1 MEKENIFEKNI
12 IQERIK
18 SWAEKLIDLSGTN
31 DLISYRDA
39 KTISIKPS
47 KEIVDK
53 LIEGASVKISEIID
67 LEDKE
72 QKKGAFGVVKKAV
85 ENFED
90 YGIEVLRL
98 ISGFVSWE
106 SDVSKPYA
114 PLVTYALSIDNP
126 NQALKNIEISLTDL
140 VPEINTALV
149 LHLNKKCQADISI
162 EKLEEVQEEGE
173 EVLVKTFLDMCPK
186 EIGIKVKDGFAIKNL
201 QYQQFPMVNDLL
213 SSFEVFSENTLVAA
227 LAGDEESKLK
237 LREHITEVPVDE
249 PDYTPPEN
257 EFIVLDADSSQQ
269 WAINSALKGQNL
281 VIEGPPGTGKSQ
293 TITNLISSFIAKG
306 KSVLFVAEKR
316 PAIDA
321 VKKRIIKVGLEDC
334 LLDLHSIKQ
343 IKGRPADP

>member
-18 SWAEKLIDLSGTN
+18 SWAEKLIDLSGKN

-53 LIEGASVKISEIID
+53 LIAGSSVKISEIID

-106 SDVSKPYA
+106 SDVSNPYA
-114 PLVTYALSIDNP
+114 PLVTYAVSIENP

-149 LHLNKKCQADISI
+149 LHLSLI
-162 EKLEEVQEEGE
+162 
-173 EVLVKTFLDMCPK
+173 
-186 EIGIKVKDGFAIKNL
+186 
-201 QYQQFPMVNDLL
+201 
-213 SSFEVFSENTLVAA
+213 
-227 LAGDEESKLK
+227 
-237 LREHITEVPVDE
+237 HI
-249 PDYTPPEN
+249 
-257 EFIVLDADSSQQ
+257 
-269 WAINSALKGQNL
+269 
-281 VIEGPPGTGKSQ
+281 
-293 TITNLISSFIAKG
+293 
-306 KSVLFVAEKR
+306 
-316 PAIDA
+316 
-321 VKKRIIKVGLEDC
+321 
-334 LLDLHSIKQ
+334 
-343 IKGRPADP
+343 

>member
-53 LIEGASVKISEIID
+53 LLEGSSVKISQIID

-114 PLVTYALSIDNP
+114 PLVTYAVSIDNP

-162 EKLEEVQEEGE
+162 EKLEEVQEEG
-173 EVLVKTFLDMCPK
+173 
-186 EIGIKVKDGFAIKNL
+186 
-201 QYQQFPMVNDLL
+201 
-213 SSFEVFSENTLVAA
+213 
-227 LAGDEESKLK
+227 
-237 LREHITEVPVDE
+237 
-249 PDYTPPEN
+249 
-257 EFIVLDADSSQQ
+257 
-269 WAINSALKGQNL
+269 
-281 VIEGPPGTGKSQ
+281 
-293 TITNLISSFIAKG
+293 
-306 KSVLFVAEKR
+306 KR
-316 PAIDA
+316 F
-321 VKKRIIKVGLEDC
+321 
-334 LLDLHSIKQ
+334 
-343 IKGRPADP
+343 